1 MKTGDSFALEFR
13 WTVNE
18 DSSFPSTTR
27 IRLFAPDGEMYFD
40 TFDLPSS
47 DEERSSLLK
56 TVSSITST
64 SPQGDSLLTTA
75 LTLCSLLTSW
85 MRTVPRTSD
94 S

>member
-1 MKTGDSFALEFR
+1 
-13 WTVNE
+13 
-18 DSSFPSTTR
+18 
-27 IRLFAPDGEMYFD
+27 
-40 TFDLPSS
+40 
-47 DEERSSLLK
+47 LLK

-85 MRTVPRTSD
+85 MRTAPRTSD